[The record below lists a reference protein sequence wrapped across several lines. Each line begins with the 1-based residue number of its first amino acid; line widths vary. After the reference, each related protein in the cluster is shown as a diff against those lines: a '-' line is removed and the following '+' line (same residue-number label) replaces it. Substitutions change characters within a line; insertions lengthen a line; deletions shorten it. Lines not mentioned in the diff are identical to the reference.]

1 LHGQSY
7 SSSCFLCITVNNLS
21 NQHHIKTNFLL
32 AYPVMISM
40 LGQVMTG
47 VADSVMV
54 GWIGALPLAASS
66 FANIFFTLP
75 LFFGVG
81 VSYAI
86 TPLVAE
92 AHGAKNTNG
101 IIETL
106 RNGLLINML
115 TGIALVALIFAIE
128 PTLYM
133 MSQPPEVVTLAI
145 PYLKIVGLSII
156 PTMLFQTFR
165 QFAEGLHK
173 TRMAM
178 VIVIVSNLLNI
189 ALNYVLIYG
198 VYGFPEMGLNGAG
211 LATLISR
218 IVMGVWMA
226 AYIYYGKDFRAYR
239 AAFPFQR
246 ASDPLH
252 GEQGAGGAGGYSKSL
267 INKMLHI
274 GVPAG
279 TQFLFEAGAFGFSA
293 VMMGWIGTTALAAH
307 QIAIN
312 LATIS
317 YMTTSGLGAA
327 ATIRV
332 AHFLGQRDIPTL
344 RRVGFL
350 MIAMA
355 AVIMAA
361 WAILFITGKHF
372 LPELYIR
379 DAAVLQ
385 MAAPLMIIAGFFQL
399 SDGMQV
405 VCAGALRGLQ
415 DVKIPSILIF
425 VAYWIIALPLGYWLA
440 FPLGYGANGIWI
452 GLLIGLTITA
462 TLMIVRFNLLSKKI

>member
-1 LHGQSY
+1 MLNTY
-7 SSSCFLCITVNNLS
+7 RADV
-21 NQHHIKTNFLL
+21 KANFLL

-47 VADSVMV
+47 VADSIMV
-54 GWIGALPLAASS
+54 GWTGATPLAASS

-92 AHGAKNTNG
+92 AHGANNPKG

-106 RNGLLINML
+106 RNGFLINMV
-115 TGIALVALIFAIE
+115 TGVVLVALIFAIE

-133 MSQPPEVVTLAI
+133 MSQPTEVVTLAI
-145 PYLKIVGLSII
+145 PYLKIVAISII
-156 PTMLFQTFR
+156 PTMMFQTFR

-178 VIVIVSNLLNI
+178 VIVIVSNLINI

-198 VYGFPEMGLNGAG
+198 KFGFPEMGLNGAG
-211 LATLISR
+211 LATLIAR
-218 IVMGVWMA
+218 VVMGAWMA
-226 AYIYYGKDFRAYR
+226 LYVFYGKYFTAYR
-239 AAFPFQR
+239 EGFR
-246 ASDPLH
+246 IGH
-252 GEQGAGGAGGYSKSL
+252 YSKQL
-267 INKMLHI
+267 TNKMLHI
-274 GVPAG
+274 GLPAG
-279 TQFLFEAGAFGFSA
+279 TQFIFEAGAFGFSA

-332 AHFLGQRDIPTL
+332 AHFLGQGDIKTM
-344 RRVGFL
+344 RRVGFV
-350 MIAMA
+350 MIGMA
-355 AVIMAA
+355 AFIMAL
-361 WAILFITGKHF
+361 WAVLFITGKRF
-372 LPELYIR
+372 LPLLYIQ
-379 DAAVLQ
+379 DEAVLA
-385 MAAPLMIIAGFFQL
+385 MAAPLMIIGGFFQM

-405 VCAGALRGLQ
+405 VCAGALRGLK
-415 DVKIPSILIF
+415 DVKVPSILIF
-425 VAYWIIALPLGYWLA
+425 VAYWIIALPLGYWFA
-440 FPLGYGANGIWI
+440 FPLAYGANGIWS
-452 GLLIGLTITA
+452 GLLIGLTVTA
-462 TLMIVRFNLLSKKI
+462 TLMIIRFSILSKKLNSNSE